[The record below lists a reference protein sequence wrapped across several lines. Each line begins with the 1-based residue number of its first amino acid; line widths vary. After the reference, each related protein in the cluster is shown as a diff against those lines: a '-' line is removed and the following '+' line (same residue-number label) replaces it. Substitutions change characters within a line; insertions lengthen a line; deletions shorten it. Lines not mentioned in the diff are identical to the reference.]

1 MPKALERYGRAQK
14 TSHVRPLYNS
24 MRMRAAYVY
33 KALMLRIERKAAI
46 SSILE
51 EAALRI
57 AGEGIAHK

>member
-1 MPKALERYGRAQK
+1 
-14 TSHVRPLYNS
+14 

-51 EAALRI
+51 ETYEEAALRI
-57 AGEGIAHK
+57 AGEGIAHKWEIAY